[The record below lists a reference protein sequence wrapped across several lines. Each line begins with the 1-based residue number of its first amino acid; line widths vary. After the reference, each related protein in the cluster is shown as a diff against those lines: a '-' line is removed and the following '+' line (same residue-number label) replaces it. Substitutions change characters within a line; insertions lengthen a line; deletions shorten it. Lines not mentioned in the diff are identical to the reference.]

1 MIKKIIKRILI
12 GLGIVFIVL
21 VIVGGIFVLFVSLSA
36 TRQKAVSYPAP
47 LEAPSPD
54 LEKEIPFG
62 KEAEKVGEVSA
73 EAPSRLVIKI
83 GTINMV
89 VTEVE
94 SSVKSIVKYTE
105 SKGGWVVSS
114 TITEKEKVPL
124 GAITVRVPAEI
135 FDEALVYF
143 RGLAEKVTYE
153 RTQGQDVTEEYV
165 DLQAQL
171 RNLEATETQLLKIM
185 ERSGKISE
193 VLEVQR
199 ELTNVRERI
208 ERIKGRMQ
216 YLEQSAK
223 MATITVNLSL
233 SEELLPIPPTEKW
246 HPKYV
251 LIRAWRSVLGALR
264 NISYLLIWIII
275 YGLIWVPLVII
286 AWLIRK
292 FWKKRK
298 TQKKT

>member
-1 MIKKIIKRILI
+1 MI

-21 VIVGGIFVLFVSLSA
+21 VVLGGIFMILVSLSTA
-36 TRQKAVSYPAP
+36 RQKTVSYAPAATP
-47 LEAPSPD
+47 LEA
-54 LEKEIPFG
+54 EKG
-62 KEAEKVGEVSA
+62 GEVSA
-73 EAPSRLVIKI
+73 ETPSRLVIKT

-89 VTEVE
+89 VREVE
-94 SSVKSIVKYTE
+94 SSVKSIVEYTE

-124 GAITVRVPAEI
+124 GAVTVRVPAEV
-135 FDEALVYF
+135 FDEALAYF
-143 RGLAEKVTYE
+143 RGLAEKVSYE

-165 DLQAQL
+165 DLQSQL
-171 RNLEATETQLLKIM
+171 RNLEATESQLLKIM

-246 HPKYV
+246 RPKYV
-251 LIRAWRSVLGALR
+251 LIRAWRSVLGAWR
-264 NISYLLIWIII
+264 NISYLLIWIVV
-275 YGLIWVPLVII
+275 YGLVWVPLVII
-286 AWLIRK
+286 IWLARK
-292 FWKKRK
+292 FWRKRK
-298 TQKKT
+298 QAKEV

>member
-1 MIKKIIKRILI
+1 MMKKIIKRILI
-12 GLGIVFIVL
+12 GLGIIFVVLIVF
-21 VIVGGIFVLFVSLSA
+21 GGIFVVLGSLSTA
-36 TRQKAVSYPAP
+36 RNRAVSYPTG
-47 LEAPSPD
+47 LISSFTAPSLS
-54 LEKEIPFG
+54 LEKEGAEESFG
-62 KEAEKVGEVSA
+62 VSA

-83 GTINMV
+83 GMINIV
-89 VTEVE
+89 VREVE
-94 SSVKSIVKYTE
+94 SSVKSIVEYAE
-105 SKGGWVVSS
+105 SEGGWVVSS
-114 TITEKEKVPL
+114 TVTEKEKVPF
-124 GAITVRVPAEI
+124 GYVTVRLPAEV
-135 FDEALVYF
+135 FDEAISYF
-143 RGLAEKVTYE
+143 KGLAEKVSYE
-153 RTQGQDVTEEYV
+153 KTEGQDVTEEYV
-165 DLQAQL
+165 DLQSQL

-185 ERSGKISE
+185 ERSGTIPE

-199 ELTNVRERI
+199 ELTKVREQI
-208 ERIKGRMQ
+208 ETIKGRMQ